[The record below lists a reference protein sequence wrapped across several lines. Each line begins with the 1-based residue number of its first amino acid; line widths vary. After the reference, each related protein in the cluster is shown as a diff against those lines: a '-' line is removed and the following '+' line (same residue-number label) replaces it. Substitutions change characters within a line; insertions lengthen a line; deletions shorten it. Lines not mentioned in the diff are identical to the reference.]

1 MLTQNGKKKY
11 CWQVKNPHN
20 KCWYWGV
27 CALLFGPQKEEQKR
41 RRKNYTAKA
50 STDSF
55 KRKGNTEFLLKKN
68 PRKVRAFA
76 VPSRLILMES
86 EVPGGP
92 RKTKELLA
100 SFTQTRRTKSTALR
114 LTHHNDCNHIQNT
127 LNAFPNVRH
136 GTKTKVSAIPRV
148 PALSCIHNGQW
159 GGWRKKA

>member
-1 MLTQNGKKKY
+1 M
-11 CWQVKNPHN
+11 
-20 KCWYWGV
+20 
-27 CALLFGPQKEEQKR
+27 FGPQKEEQKR

-92 RKTKELLA
+92 RKTKEVLA
-100 SFTQTRRTKSTALR
+100 SLTQTRRTKSTALLPSEANSPYR
-114 LTHHNDCNHIQNT
+114 L
-127 LNAFPNVRH
+127 
-136 GTKTKVSAIPRV
+136 
-148 PALSCIHNGQW
+148 
-159 GGWRKKA
+159 